1 MKRSK
6 EEVFVVDR
14 RKVKR
19 LEKRLKRNKGIDVKK
34 LSFKVKRL
42 ANRLKRRDG
51 LIKAGLACEASV
63 RLF

>member
-1 MKRSK
+1 
-6 EEVFVVDR
+6 
-14 RKVKR
+14 VKR
-19 LEKRLKRNKGIDVKK
+19 LEKRLKRNKGIDSRKI
-34 LSFKVKRL
+34 SFKMKRL